1 MRVPRVR
8 DTGQFDRDLEHQL
21 NSQRWAL
28 DPINVTVW
36 GLMAAAVPVHWVGL
50 VWGVIA
56 LINVAAVS

>member
-8 DTGQFDRDLEHQL
+8 DTGLIDCDLEHQL
-21 NSQRWAL
+21 NSERLAL

-36 GLMAAAVPVHWVGL
+36 GLMAAAVPAHWVGL